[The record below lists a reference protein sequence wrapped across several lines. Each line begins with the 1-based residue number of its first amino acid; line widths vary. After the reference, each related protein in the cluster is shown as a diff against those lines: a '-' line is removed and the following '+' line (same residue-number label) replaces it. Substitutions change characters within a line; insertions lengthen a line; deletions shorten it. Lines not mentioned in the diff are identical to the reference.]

1 MQLGVQFKS
10 IKSLKA
16 IEGLKSKIFMTKDQL
31 AKLE

>member
-16 IEGLKSKIFMTKDQL
+16 IEGLKSKIFHDQGPTC
-31 AKLE
+31 KT